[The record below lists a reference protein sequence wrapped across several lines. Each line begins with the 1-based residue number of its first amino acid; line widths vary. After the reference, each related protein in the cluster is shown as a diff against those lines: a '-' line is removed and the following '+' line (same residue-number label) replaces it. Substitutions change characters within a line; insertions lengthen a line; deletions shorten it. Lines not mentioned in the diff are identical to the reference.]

1 MFRPEAAL
9 YTLLP
14 GVARQLAL
22 ETLGTFHER
31 QGDQTLLLGSGALPG
46 GWGRLFG
53 GHAEQR
59 RSGRLSPEF
68 EGDLVGFQVGQD
80 LFGWDRDGHRDRLG
94 LFFGYSRAD
103 VDARGFALA
112 QQRALVGGLTMD
124 STSFGAYWTHLGP
137 SNWYVD
143 AVLMASWFDGDPRST
158 RGVGLSADGTSLT
171 ASLEAGYPIPIG
183 AGWAFEPQ
191 AQLIWQ
197 HVKFDQAQ
205 DPFATVHFDPDDALT
220 GRIGA
225 RLFGDAALGS
235 TKLKPYLLANV
246 WRTFS
251 GSDTTTFNTTPITT
265 DFGNT
270 SLELGGGVVA
280 QLSRSVGVAAA
291 ASYITNLGG
300 DHRQG
305 VKGNIELRVTW

>member
-1 MFRPEAAL
+1 MAISSASRLARISSAGTVTATATGLASSSATAAP
-9 YTLLP
+9 TSMR
-14 GVARQLAL
+14 VAS
-22 ETLGTFHER
+22 H
-31 QGDQTLLLGSGALPG
+31 SPS
-46 GWGRLFG
+46 
-53 GHAEQR
+53 
-59 RSGRLSPEF
+59 SGRWSA
-68 EGDLVGFQVGQD
+68 
-80 LFGWDRDGHRDRLG
+80 
-94 LFFGYSRAD
+94 S
-103 VDARGFALA
+103 
-112 QQRALVGGLTMD
+112 LTMD

-158 RGVGLSADGTSLT
+158 RGVGLNADGTSLT